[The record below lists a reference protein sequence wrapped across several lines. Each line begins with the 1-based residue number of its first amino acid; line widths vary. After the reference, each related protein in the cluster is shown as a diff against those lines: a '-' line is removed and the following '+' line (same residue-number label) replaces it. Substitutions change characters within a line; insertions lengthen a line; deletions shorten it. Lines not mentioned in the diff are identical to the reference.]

1 MNNEL
6 DLCSK
11 VVEISSYMCICN
23 IALTT
28 LQISPNPTLIN
39 PNPINQIRVLK
50 CTAVQWAYEKSQFDT
65 LMWGSLTPAPT
76 REMLDHCLASL
87 SEQCTILHKSSK
99 NIFCVP

>member
-28 LQISPNPTLIN
+28 FQISPNPTLIN
-39 PNPINQIRVLK
+39 PNPIN
-50 CTAVQWAYEKSQFDT
+50 
-65 LMWGSLTPAPT
+65 
-76 REMLDHCLASL
+76 
-87 SEQCTILHKSSK
+87 
-99 NIFCVP
+99 